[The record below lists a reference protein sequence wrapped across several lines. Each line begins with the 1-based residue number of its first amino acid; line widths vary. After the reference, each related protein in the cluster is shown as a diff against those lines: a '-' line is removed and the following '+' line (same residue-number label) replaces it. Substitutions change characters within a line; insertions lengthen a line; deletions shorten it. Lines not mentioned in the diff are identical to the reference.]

1 MRAISNNSFF
11 QNKKAYLMKY
21 RLLAKKAER
30 TARKLDQAEL
40 ELVTVKSPSFNGLP
54 KTTARI
60 TLDDKIAR
68 KEQLEDQFKREI
80 KQASKKRSE
89 IYELID
95 GLDNQKQA
103 EVLDQY
109 FIQQKTLEAIAEDM
123 HYSISYIK
131 KLYKQGIE
139 AITIKEF
146 GGGANAKT
154 IDRKES

>member
-1 MRAISNNSFF
+1 MRTISNDSFF

-21 RLLAKKAER
+21 QLLAKKAER

-40 ELVTVKSPSFNGLP
+40 ELITVKSPSFNGLP
-54 KTTARI
+54 KTTTRV

-68 KEQLEDQFKREI
+68 KERLENQFKREI

-95 GLDNQKQA
+95 DLDNPKQA

-123 HYSISYIK
+123 HYSISYII
-131 KLYKQGIE
+131 KLYKQGVE
-139 AITIKEF
+139 TITIKEW
-146 GGGANAKT
+146 GGGNVKT
-154 IDRKES
+154 IYRKEN

>member
-1 MRAISNNSFF
+1 MRTISNDSFF

-30 TARKLDQAEL
+30 TARKLDQVEFEL
-40 ELVTVKSPSFNGLP
+40 IAIKSPSFNGLP

-68 KEQLEDQFKREI
+68 KERLENQFKREI

-95 GLDNQKQA
+95 DLDNPKQA

-109 FIQQKTLEAIAEDM
+109 FIQQKTIEAIAKDM
-123 HYSISYIK
+123 HYSTSYII
-131 KLYKQGIE
+131 KLYRQGVE
-139 AITIKEF
+139 TITIKEF
-146 GGGANAKT
+146 GGGDNAKT
-154 IDRKES
+154 ID

>member
-1 MRAISNNSFF
+1 MRTISNNSFF

-40 ELVTVKSPSFNGLP
+40 ELITLKSPSFNDLP

-80 KQASKKRSE
+80 KQAGKKRSE

-109 FIQQKTLEAIAEDM
+109 FIQQKTLEVIADDM

-146 GGGANAKT
+146 GGGDNAKT

>member
-1 MRAISNNSFF
+1 MKTISNDSFF

-21 RLLAKKAER
+21 QLLAKKAER

-40 ELVTVKSPSFNGLP
+40 ELITVKSPSFNGLP
-54 KTTARI
+54 KTTARV

-68 KEQLEDQFKREI
+68 KEQLENRFKREI

-95 GLDNQKQA
+95 DLDNPKQA

-109 FIQQKTLEAIAEDM
+109 FIQQKTLEAIAKDM
-123 HYSISYIK
+123 HYSISYII
-131 KLYKQGIE
+131 KLYRQGVE
-139 AITIKEF
+139 TITIKEW
-146 GGGANAKT
+146 GGDNAKT
-154 IDRKES
+154 IDRKEN

>member
-1 MRAISNNSFF
+1 MRTISNDSFF

-21 RLLAKKAER
+21 QLLAKKAER

-40 ELVTVKSPSFNGLP
+40 ELIALKSPSFNDLP
-54 KTTARI
+54 KTTTRV

-68 KEQLEDQFKREI
+68 KERLENQFKREI

-95 GLDNQKQA
+95 DLDNPKQA

-123 HYSISYIK
+123 HYSISYII
-131 KLYKQGIE
+131 KLYKQGVE
-139 AITIKEF
+139 TITIKEW
-146 GGGANAKT
+146 GGDNAKT
-154 IDRKES
+154 IDRKEN

>member
-1 MRAISNNSFF
+1 MRTISNDSFF

-21 RLLAKKAER
+21 QLLAKKAER

-40 ELVTVKSPSFNGLP
+40 ELITVKSPSFNGLP
-54 KTTARI
+54 KTTTRV

-68 KEQLEDQFKREI
+68 KERLENQFKREI

-95 GLDNQKQA
+95 DLDNPKQA

-123 HYSISYIK
+123 HYSISYII
-131 KLYKQGIE
+131 KLYKQGVE
-139 AITIKEF
+139 TITIKEW
-146 GGGANAKT
+146 GGGNVKT
-154 IDRKES
+154 IDRKEN

>member
-1 MRAISNNSFF
+1 MRTISNDSFF

-30 TARKLDQAEL
+30 TARKLDQAEF
-40 ELVTVKSPSFNGLP
+40 ELIAIKSPSFNGLP

-68 KEQLEDQFKREI
+68 KERLENQFKREI

-89 IYELID
+89 IYKLID
-95 GLDNQKQA
+95 GLDNPKQA

-109 FIQQKTLEAIAEDM
+109 FIQQKTIEAIAKDM
-123 HYSISYIK
+123 HYSTSYII
-131 KLYKQGIE
+131 KLYRQGVE
-139 AITIKEF
+139 TITIKEF
-146 GGGANAKT
+146 GGGDNAKT
-154 IDRKES
+154 ID

>member
-1 MRAISNNSFF
+1 MKTVSNDSFF

-21 RLLAKKAER
+21 SLLAKKAER
-30 TARKLDQAEL
+30 TAKKLDRAEL
-40 ELVTVKSPSFNGLP
+40 ELITMKSPSFNGLP

-68 KEQLEDQFKREI
+68 KEQLENRFKREI

-95 GLDNQKQA
+95 GLDNPKQA

-123 HYSISYIK
+123 HYSISYII
-131 KLYKQGIE
+131 KLYKQGVE
-139 AITIKEF
+139 TITIKEF
-146 GGGANAKT
+146 GGGDNAKT
-154 IDRKES
+154 ID

>member
-1 MRAISNNSFF
+1 MRTISNDSFF

-21 RLLAKKAER
+21 QLLAKKAER

-40 ELVTVKSPSFNGLP
+40 ELITVKSPSFNGLP
-54 KTTARI
+54 KTTARV

-68 KEQLEDQFKREI
+68 KEQLENRFKREI

-95 GLDNQKQA
+95 GLDNPKQA

-109 FIQQKTLEAIAEDM
+109 FIQQKTLEAIAKDM
-123 HYSISYIK
+123 HYSNSYII
-131 KLYKQGIE
+131 KLYRQGVE
-139 AITIKEF
+139 TITIKEW
-146 GGGANAKT
+146 GGDNAKT
-154 IDRKES
+154 ID

>member
-1 MRAISNNSFF
+1 MGAISNNSFF

-40 ELVTVKSPSFNGLP
+40 ELITVKSPSFNDLP

-89 IYELID
+89 IYGLID
-95 GLDNQKQA
+95 DLDNQKQA

-109 FIQQKTLEAIAEDM
+109 FIQQKNT
-123 HYSISYIK
+123 
-131 KLYKQGIE
+131 
-139 AITIKEF
+139 
-146 GGGANAKT
+146 
-154 IDRKES
+154 